1 MKLRSDPAYYCSDVR
16 EMYMQGQIYARSRS
30 NETIARKIES
40 DHEVFKEL
48 RSVSQRKLARRN
60 T

>member
-1 MKLRSDPAYYCSDVR
+1 
-16 EMYMQGQIYARSRS
+16 MQGQIYARSRS